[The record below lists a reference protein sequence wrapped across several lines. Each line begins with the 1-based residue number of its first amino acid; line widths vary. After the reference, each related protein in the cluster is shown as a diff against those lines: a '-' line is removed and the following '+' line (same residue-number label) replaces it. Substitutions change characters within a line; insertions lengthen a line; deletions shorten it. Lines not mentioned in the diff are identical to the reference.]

1 MRLSKH
7 RQGDLTLKKLTII
20 LALLVIV
27 LSMIALPTLAQAPT
41 QTDTITVTGFGSAS
55 GAPDIANLEVGV
67 ESIESDPSTAYSNTN
82 ALIDD
87 VINALTDVG
96 VEVQDIRTVGLNV
109 YQDRY
114 GGPAFSGEGQPEP
127 VYFVSNNVRVTVR
140 DIDNVP
146 AVLDAT
152 INAGAT
158 NVYGLNFAIQDEAT
172 LASSARANALEDAR
186 AKAMELAELAGV
198 ELGDIVSIYELQ
210 GGFDPYNQFA
220 LDGFGG
226 RGGGAVIE
234 PGQLSVNVQLQI
246 TFQINR

>member
-1 MRLSKH
+1 LNKF
-7 RQGDLTLKKLTII
+7 TII
-20 LALLVIV
+20 LALLSILVMAV
-27 LSMIALPTLAQAPT
+27 VPSFAQAPV

-67 ESIESDPSTAYSNTN
+67 ESIDSDPSTAYSNTN
-82 ALIDD
+82 ATIDA
-87 VINALTDVG
+87 VISALKEVG
-96 VEVQDIRTVGLNV
+96 VQAEDIRTVGLNV

-114 GGPAFSGEGQPEP
+114 GGPGFNGEGQPQP
-127 VYFVSNNVRVTVR
+127 VYIVSNNVRVTVR

-158 NVYGLNFAIQDEAT
+158 NVYGLNFAIQDEDA
-172 LASSARANALEDAR
+172 LASTARSRAIEDAR
-186 AKAMELAELAGV
+186 AKANELAELAGV
-198 ELGDIVSIYELQ
+198 ELGDIVSIYETQ

-220 LDGFGG
+220 LNG
-226 RGGGAVIE
+226 RGGGGESAVIE

-246 TFQINR
+246 TFQMQR